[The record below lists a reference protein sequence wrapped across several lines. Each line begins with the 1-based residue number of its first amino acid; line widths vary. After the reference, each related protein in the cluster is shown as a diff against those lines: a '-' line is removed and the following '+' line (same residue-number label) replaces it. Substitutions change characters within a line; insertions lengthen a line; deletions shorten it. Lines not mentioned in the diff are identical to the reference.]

1 MKRIIHSIIPAV
13 LLALSVGQ
21 IYAFTNFASPIAEE
35 LGANQASVQFA
46 FSLGIF
52 FLGMGAAFFGNIVEE
67 NIKLAS
73 SVGTGLFILG
83 LLFSSLAVCS
93 TSLILL
99 YIGYGVLLGLGT
111 GIIYIVPVK
120 TMMLWYP
127 NNKALA
133 AAVPIVSFGLG
144 ATLSTFIFHI
154 MGDLSICHKLLTFV
168 VLYLPIMV
176 IGICLLKK
184 PLSFANVS
192 VANSYS
198 SFKYK
203 DLLHDIY
210 FIRAWLFMLIN
221 ISCGLMLIPLA
232 KQMMVVK
239 DVDYSVGTVAW
250 IVGMCGVFN
259 GGGRLLFAWIS
270 DRVMNRIDSL
280 FIISI
285 SSIVVLIGN
294 FDCPQVIGFSL
305 LMINAFYGAGFAV
318 IPGILAEHYGMEN
331 ISKIHGAVL
340 SAWGIAG
347 LIGNQVAIL
356 IENLFGAQYSVII
369 LLCILYAY
377 NVINSLRI
385 KKIHKIP
392 QNIV

>member
-1 MKRIIHSIIPAV
+1 MKRVLHSIAPAI
-13 LLALSVGQ
+13 LLAISVGQ
-21 IYAFTNFASPIAEE
+21 IYAFTNFATPIAQTI
-35 LGANQASVQFA
+35 GATKANVQFA

-52 FLGMGAAFFGNIVEE
+52 FLGMGAAFFGNIVEK
-67 NIKLAS
+67 NIKVAS
-73 SVGTGLFILG
+73 IIGTILFLSGLC
-83 LLFSSLAVCS
+83 STALAVHL
-93 TSLILL
+93 TSILLL

-144 ATLSTFIFHI
+144 ATLSTLIFHI
-154 MGDLSICHKLLTFV
+154 MGDWSICHKLLTFV
-168 VLYLPIMV
+168 VFYLPIMV
-176 IGICLLKK
+176 IGICLLQK
-184 PLSFANVS
+184 PLAFANVS
-192 VANSYS
+192 VAHLYS

-203 DLLHDIY
+203 ALLHDTY

-259 GGGRLLFAWIS
+259 GAGRLIFAWMS
-270 DRVMNRIDSL
+270 DKIIDRIDAL
-280 FIISI
+280 FLISI
-285 SSIVVLIGN
+285 SSIAVLIGN
-294 FDCPQVIGFSL
+294 FNCPQVIGFSL
-305 LMINAFYGAGFAV
+305 LMINALYGAGFAV

-347 LIGNQVAIL
+347 LIGNQVAIFT
-356 IENLFGAQYSVII
+356 ESLFGSQVSVII
-369 LLCILYAY
+369 LLCLLYGV
-377 NVINSLRI
+377 NVINSLRL
-385 KKIHKIP
+385 KHIHKNHKI
-392 QNIV
+392 